1 MRVHLCGVRGS
12 SPVSGPEFV
21 RYGGA
26 TSCVAIAADG
36 GAPTLVLDA
45 GTGISRV
52 SQLLDGAPFAGSIV
66 LGHLHWDHV
75 SGLPFFGAA
84 DHPDARV
91 DVHVP
96 AQEIG
101 AEELLSRVMSPPFFP
116 VGPGELQGE
125 WSFHDLDEGETT
137 IEGFHVLAREIPH
150 KGGRTFGYR
159 VSDGRASV
167 AYLSDHH
174 PVGAGSGPHGD
185 GENHEAAKALVADVD
200 LLIHDAQYTR
210 SEFAV
215 RGHFGHS
222 TIDYAI
228 GLAEACGVR
237 HLLLFHHDPERSDV
251 ELDGIVDRYEPSI
264 RVSVASEG
272 AVYELPH
279 Q

>member
-1 MRVHLCGVRGS
+1 MKVHICGVRGS

-26 TSCVAIAADG
+26 TSCVAVAADG
-36 GAPTLVLDA
+36 RPPTIVLDA
-45 GTGISRV
+45 GTGIARV
-52 SQLLDGAPFAGSIV
+52 TKLLDGSPFEGSIL
-66 LGHLHWDHV
+66 LGHLHWDHI
-75 SGLPFFGAA
+75 SGLPFFRSA

-91 DVHVP
+91 DVYLP
-96 AQEIG
+96 AQDVE
-101 AEELLSRVMSPPFFP
+101 AEELFSQVMSPPFFP
-116 VGPGELQGE
+116 VRANELRGD
-125 WSFHDLDEGETT
+125 WSFHGLDEGEATLD
-137 IEGFHVLAREIPH
+137 GFRVLAREIPH

-159 VSDGRASV
+159 VSDGHASV

-174 PVGAGSGPHGD
+174 PVGLGSGPDGD
-185 GENHEAAKALVADVD
+185 GEQHEAAKALVADVD

-228 GLAEACGVR
+228 ALAEGSGVR
-237 HLLLFHHDPERSDV
+237 HLLLFHHDPSRTDE
-251 ELDGIVDRYEPSI
+251 ELDAIVDLYEPSI

-272 AVYELPH
+272 AVYELP
-279 Q
+279 QK